1 MQNEAI
7 NPNQAGIQQSSIGEI
22 SVKDVKEE
30 IQEEKKNW
38 IDEMIIREATPK
50 PLREGTNAEF
60 CQRYE
65 IPESNYYYYSSKAE
79 NKEKI
84 LQIALDNAKK
94 HAPEVLE
101 NLGERAKEN
110 SQDAK
115 LYLQFV
121 LQLAEKTDITSKG
134 ESIILNISKEIMEKN
149 VITATPENNS
159 EMPQ

>member
-1 MQNEAI
+1 MQNETN

-22 SVKDVKEE
+22 SIEDIKEE
-30 IQEEKKNW
+30 NQEEKKNW

-115 LYLQFV
+115 LYLQFI

-134 ESIILNISKEIMEKN
+134 ESIMYLPSEVLNKN
-149 VITATPENNS
+149 VDISHNPKVSS
-159 EMPQ
+159 E